1 MTHKP
6 YISPSLSLYHAQAH
20 DVLRMLPE
28 NSVDALITD
37 PPYSSGAT
45 HKAGRTCQGSHAKY
59 INDEDL
65 HRLKASKAR
74 TWTPV
79 HGNTGRICG

>member
-45 HKAGRTCQGSHAKY
+45 HKAGRT
-59 INDEDL
+59 
-65 HRLKASKAR
+65 
-74 TWTPV
+74 
-79 HGNTGRICG
+79 

>member
-6 YISPSLSLYHAQAH
+6 YISPFLSLYHAQAH

-37 PPYSSGAT
+37 PPYS
-45 HKAGRTCQGSHAKY
+45 
-59 INDEDL
+59 
-65 HRLKASKAR
+65 
-74 TWTPV
+74 
-79 HGNTGRICG
+79 

>member
-45 HKAGRTCQGSHAKY
+45 HKAWPPFAGAAVLRVL
-59 INDEDL
+59 N
-65 HRLKASKAR
+65 
-74 TWTPV
+74 
-79 HGNTGRICG
+79 

>member
-45 HKAGRTCQGSHAKY
+45 HKAGGHARAATPNTSTMK
-59 INDEDL
+59 IFTA
-65 HRLKASKAR
+65 LKASKAR